1 LPHHQNTLQKQ
12 LTNSGSN
19 GSLIEMRQVSKA
31 YQTPSG
37 SFTALR
43 DISLHVQGNEFVAV
57 VGKSGSG
64 KSTLINL
71 LTGIDRPS
79 TGEVIVAGTPLHKLN
94 ENQLALW
101 RGRNVGIVFQFF
113 QLLPTLTV
121 LENIILPMDL
131 CNMYTAA
138 LRRDRAMALLKQVGI
153 SEQAHKLPATLS
165 GGQQQRAAIAR
176 ALANDPPLLVADEP
190 TGNLDTKTADAV
202 LNLFTDLVAQGK
214 TVVLDVRRYISR
226 QVLLVD
232 GRIADGAQ
240 TEASQLESGEVLPI
254 RATDLQDS
262 HGSSVVAQNKEVL
275 P

>member
-1 LPHHQNTLQKQ
+1 MPHHQNTLQNR
-12 LTNSGSN
+12 LANSDSN
-19 GSLIEMRQVSKA
+19 GPLIEMRRVSKA

-43 DISLHVQGNEFVAV
+43 DISLHVQGNEFVAI

-71 LTGIDRPS
+71 LTGIDRSS

-121 LENIILPMDL
+121 LENIMLPMDL

-138 LRRDRAMALLKQVGI
+138 SRSDRAMMLLKQVGI
-153 SEQAHKLPATLS
+153 SEQAHKLPVTLS

-176 ALANDPPLLVADEP
+176 ALANDPPLIVADEP

-202 LNLFTDLVAQGK
+202 FNLFTDLVAQRK
-214 TVVLDVRRYISR
+214 TVVLVTHERDVRRYTSR

-232 GRIADGAQ
+232 GRIADDVQ
-240 TEASQLESGEVLPI
+240 VEANQLESGEAL
-254 RATDLQDS
+254 S
-262 HGSSVVAQNKEVL
+262 
-275 P
+275 